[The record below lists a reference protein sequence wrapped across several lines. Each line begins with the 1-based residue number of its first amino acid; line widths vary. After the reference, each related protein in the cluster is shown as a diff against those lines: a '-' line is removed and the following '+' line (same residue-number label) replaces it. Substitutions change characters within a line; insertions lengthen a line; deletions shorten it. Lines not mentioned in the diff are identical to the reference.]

1 MGGGIMEI
9 TLDTETSALLTKV
22 IEKRCQE
29 YGHSYE
35 LIPDWLLKKHP
46 EDKDKSFCTCCG
58 REQ

>member
-1 MGGGIMEI
+1 MEI
-9 TLDTETSALLTKV
+9 TLDKETSALLTKG
-22 IEKRCQE
+22 IEKRCRE

-46 EDKDKSFCTCCG
+46 EDKGKSFCTCCG